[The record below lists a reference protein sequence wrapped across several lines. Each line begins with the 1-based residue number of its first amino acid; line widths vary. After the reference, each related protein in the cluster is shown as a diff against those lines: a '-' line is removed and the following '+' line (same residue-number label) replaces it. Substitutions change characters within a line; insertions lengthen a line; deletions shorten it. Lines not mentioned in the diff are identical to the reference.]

1 MKAMSIPAPAVC
13 DADALSRNRAQRN
26 EAFPRMSDKP
36 LTDIPFS
43 QFDLHPQLLAGLEGA
58 GFISCTPIQAMTLP
72 VALPGGDVAG
82 QAQTGTGKTLAFLVA
97 VMNRLLTRP
106 ALADRKPGD
115 PRALILAP
123 TRELAIQIH
132 KDAVRIGP
140 ELGLK
145 FALVYGGVDYDKQ
158 RELLQQG
165 VDVIIATPGRLIDYV
180 KQHKVVS
187 LHACE
192 ICVLDEADR
201 MFDLGFIKDI
211 RFLLRRMP
219 VRTERQTLLYSAT
232 LSHRV
237 LELAYEHMNE
247 PQKMVVETESIT
259 ASRVRQKIYY
269 PADEEKLPLLLG
281 LLSRGEGARTMV
293 FVNTKVFVERVARA
307 LERAG
312 YRVGVL
318 SGDVP
323 QKKRESLLKRFQ
335 AGQLEILV
343 ATDVAARGLHIDGI
357 KYVYNYDLPFDAED
371 YVHRIGR
378 TARLGE
384 EGDAI
389 SFACE
394 RYAMGLPDI
403 EAFIEQKIPS
413 EPVTQELLTALPRKP
428 REGAV
433 ADDGQTESVGEIFR
447 EAREQRAADEA
458 RRGGGPRGGRGE
470 RGERGERSGRGDR
483 DGRRGGGRGRGPRRE
498 DAPAADAQG
507 ALTPGGVAQGDAG
520 AVTAAPQAPA
530 QTQESGATDT
540 AGASAV
546 QAASAPQRQG
556 APEAGDEQAPRKRR
570 RRRGGR
576 RRSGE
581 GGEARQE
588 AGGNQTGQGREG
600 ERRNGPRAD
609 GDERPRRG
617 EGGGQRRGGRG
628 RRQGEGGQ
636 EGSNQ
641 QPAASAPATEAARS
655 GERPARKGKGPHHV
669 PARTAAPRE
678 NAGDNGGSLFSRIG
692 RGIKRLVGR
701 TPEGS

>member
-1 MKAMSIPAPAVC
+1 
-13 DADALSRNRAQRN
+13 
-26 EAFPRMSDKP
+26 MSDKP

-43 QFDLHPQLLAGLEGA
+43 EFELHPQLLAGLEAA
-58 GFISCTPIQAMTLP
+58 GFVRCTPIQAMTLP

-97 VMNRLLTRP
+97 VINRLLTRP

-132 KDAVRIGP
+132 KDAVKLGP

-158 RELLQQG
+158 RAMLQEG

-219 VRTERQTLLYSAT
+219 IRTERQTLLYSAT

-247 PQKMVVETESIT
+247 PEKLVVETESIT
-259 ASRVRQKIYY
+259 AARVRQKMYY
-269 PADEEKLPLLLG
+269 PSDEEKLPLLLG
-281 LLSRGEGARTMV
+281 LLSRNQGARTMV

-343 ATDVAARGLHIDGI
+343 ATDVAARGLHIDG
-357 KYVYNYDLPFDAED
+357 VEFVFNYDLPFDAED

-378 TARLGE
+378 TARLGR

-413 EPVTQELLTALPRKP
+413 EPVTEELLKPLPRQP
-428 REGAV
+428 REGV
-433 ADDGQTESVGEIFR
+433 DADGEGESVGEIFR
-447 EAREQRAADEA
+447 EAREQRVAEEA
-458 RRGGGPRGGRGE
+458 RRGGGRPGGGRSGGRGGDGEPRRRAPRDDRPARPQGKGGHAADPAPAAEGQAPGASTGEAQAPREFAAGAGPDEAPRPPRRRRRRGGRRGQGQGE
-470 RGERGERSGRGDR
+470 GSRQAQGNTNSQEPQGAEGSSQA
-483 DGRRGGGRGRGPRRE
+483 
-498 DAPAADAQG
+498 DAPA
-507 ALTPGGVAQGDAG
+507 GG
-520 AVTAAPQAPA
+520 
-530 QTQESGATDT
+530 E
-540 AGASAV
+540 
-546 QAASAPQRQG
+546 RQG
-556 APEAGDEQAPRKRR
+556 PQDDAARPPRKRR

-576 RRSGE
+576 RANGGE
-581 GGEARQE
+581 GAGQAAGERQD
-588 AGGNQTGQGREG
+588 GNGQQPGQGRG
-600 ERRNGPRAD
+600 EKPAQSRRAP
-609 GDERPRRG
+609 E
-617 EGGGQRRGGRG
+617 
-628 RRQGEGGQ
+628 
-636 EGSNQ
+636 
-641 QPAASAPATEAARS
+641 QPAAAAARAPAPA
-655 GERPARKGKGPHHV
+655 GERKGPRQV
-669 PARTAAPRE
+669 PAKAPAPAAAPP
-678 NAGDNGGSLFSRIG
+678 ASGGLISRIG
-692 RGIKRLVGR
+692 RGLKKLVSR
-701 TPEGS
+701 DPA

>member
-1 MKAMSIPAPAVC
+1 VCDGARIDASRPAVL
-13 DADALSRNRAQRN
+13 ADWHYKDRI
-26 EAFPRMSDKP
+26 MSDKP
-36 LTDIPFS
+36 LTDVTFS
-43 QFDLHPQLLAGLEGA
+43 SFELQPTLLAGLEGA
-58 GFISCTPIQAMTLP
+58 GFTRCTPIQALTLP

-97 VMNRLLTRP
+97 VVNRLLTRP
-106 ALADRKPGD
+106 ALADRKPED

-132 KDAVRIGP
+132 KDAMKFASD
-140 ELGLK
+140 LGLR

-219 VRTERQTLLYSAT
+219 ERTTRQTLLFSAT

-247 PQKMVVETESIT
+247 PQKLVVETEHVT
-259 ASRVRQKIYY
+259 ADRVRQRIYF

-281 LLSRGEGARTMV
+281 LLSRSEGARTMV

-323 QKKRESLLKRFQ
+323 QKKRESLLNRFQ
-335 AGQLEILV
+335 KGQLEILV

-394 RYAMGLPDI
+394 RYAMSLPDI
-403 EAFIEQKIPS
+403 EAYIEQKIPV
-413 EPVTQELLTALPRKP
+413 EAVTSELLTALPRP
-428 REGAV
+428 ERAPLPEGEE
-433 ADDGQTESVGEIFR
+433 GESVGAIFR
-447 EAREQRAADEA
+447 EAREQKAADEA
-458 RRGGGPRGGRGE
+458 RRGGGSSRGGKPGAGGGRGE
-470 RGERGERSGRGDR
+470 R
-483 DGRRGGGRGRGPRRE
+483 RGGGEGRGEGQGERRRSRKPRTE
-498 DAPAADAQG
+498 GAAQG
-507 ALTPGGVAQGDAG
+507 AEV
-520 AVTAAPQAPA
+520 AAPAVA
-530 QTQESGATDT
+530 
-540 AGASAV
+540 AV
-546 QAASAPQRQG
+546 QANAAQANPAVEGER
-556 APEAGDEQAPRKRR
+556 APRKRR
-570 RRRGGR
+570 RRRHGR
-576 RRSGE
+576 
-581 GGEARQE
+581 
-588 AGGNQTGQGREG
+588 
-600 ERRNGPRAD
+600 P
-609 GDERPRRG
+609 
-617 EGGGQRRGGRG
+617 
-628 RRQGEGGQ
+628 
-636 EGSNQ
+636 
-641 QPAASAPATEAARS
+641 
-655 GERPARKGKGPHHV
+655 V
-669 PARTAAPRE
+669 E
-678 NAGDNGGSLFSRIG
+678 NAEAVVIPASNGTPVQVQAKSMRGSTDNDSFLTRLGRKIRRMLSGS
-692 RGIKRLVGR
+692 
-701 TPEGS
+701 

>member
-1 MKAMSIPAPAVC
+1 
-13 DADALSRNRAQRN
+13 
-26 EAFPRMSDKP
+26 MSDKP
-36 LTDIPFS
+36 LTDLTFS
-43 QFDLHPQLLAGLEGA
+43 SFELHPALQAGLEGA
-58 GFISCTPIQAMTLP
+58 GFTRCTPIQALTLP

-97 VMNRLLTRP
+97 VVNRLLTRP
-106 ALADRKPGD
+106 ALADRKPED

-132 KDAVRIGP
+132 KDAVKFGSD
-140 ELGLK
+140 LGLR

-219 VRTERQTLLYSAT
+219 ERTTRQTLLFSAT

-247 PQKMVVETESIT
+247 PQKLVVEAETIT
-259 ASRVRQKIYY
+259 AARVRQRIYF
-269 PADEEKLPLLLG
+269 PADDEKIPLLLG
-281 LLSRGEGARTMV
+281 LLSRSEGARTMV
-293 FVNTKVFVERVARA
+293 FVNTKVFVERVARS
-307 LERAG
+307 LEKAG

-323 QKKRESLLKRFQ
+323 QKKRESLLNRFQ
-335 AGQLEILV
+335 KGQLEILV

-403 EAFIEQKIPS
+403 EAYIEQKIPS
-413 EPVTQELLTALPRKP
+413 EPVTKELLTPLPRP
-428 REGAV
+428 ERPAPVAGEEGE
-433 ADDGQTESVGEIFR
+433 DNESVGQIFR
-447 EAREQRAADEA
+447 EAREARAAE
-458 RRGGGPRGGRGE
+458 E
-470 RGERGERSGRGDR
+470 E
-483 DGRRGGGRGRGPRRE
+483 RRGGGRSGGRSGGGGRGGRDGERSGERRSRGPRKPRVE
-498 DAPAADAQG
+498 GEQGAAAPAAG
-507 ALTPGGVAQGDAG
+507 AEGAVAQ
-520 AVTAAPQAPA
+520 APRPPRPPRA
-530 QTQESGATDT
+530 E
-540 AGASAV
+540 
-546 QAASAPQRQG
+546 G
-556 APEAGDEQAPRKRR
+556 APEGAVDGEHKPRKRR
-570 RRRGGR
+570 RRRHGR
-576 RRSGE
+576 PVE
-581 GGEARQE
+581 GAEGVQSA
-588 AGGNQTGQGREG
+588 AG
-600 ERRNGPRAD
+600 NG
-609 GDERPRRG
+609 
-617 EGGGQRRGGRG
+617 
-628 RRQGEGGQ
+628 
-636 EGSNQ
+636 
-641 QPAASAPATEAARS
+641 ASPVTPVQVVAKP
-655 GERPARKGKGPHHV
+655 V
-669 PARTAAPRE
+669 RTAADT
-678 NAGDNGGSLFSRIG
+678 GDSFLTRIG
-692 RGIKRLVGR
+692 RKIRRMLS
-701 TPEGS
+701 GS

>member
-1 MKAMSIPAPAVC
+1 
-13 DADALSRNRAQRN
+13 
-26 EAFPRMSDKP
+26 MSDKP
-36 LTDIPFS
+36 LTDLTFS
-43 QFDLHPQLLAGLEGA
+43 SFELHPALQAGLEGA
-58 GFISCTPIQAMTLP
+58 GFTRCTPIQALTLP

-97 VMNRLLTRP
+97 VVNRLLTRP
-106 ALADRKPGD
+106 ALADRKPED

-132 KDAVRIGP
+132 KDAVKFGSD
-140 ELGLK
+140 LGLR

-219 VRTERQTLLYSAT
+219 ERTIRQTLLFSAT

-247 PQKMVVETESIT
+247 PQKLVVEAETIT
-259 ASRVRQKIYY
+259 AARVRQRIYF
-269 PADEEKLPLLLG
+269 PADDEKIPLLLG
-281 LLSRGEGARTMV
+281 LLSRSEGARTMV
-293 FVNTKVFVERVARA
+293 FVNTKVFVERVARS
-307 LERAG
+307 LEKAG

-323 QKKRESLLKRFQ
+323 QKKRESLLNRFQ
-335 AGQLEILV
+335 KGQLEILV

-403 EAFIEQKIPS
+403 EAYIEQKIPS
-413 EPVTQELLTALPRKP
+413 EPVTKELLTPLPRP
-428 REGAV
+428 ERPAPAAGEEGEEN
-433 ADDGQTESVGEIFR
+433 ESVGQIFR
-447 EAREQRAADEA
+447 EAREARAAEEE
-458 RRGGGPRGGRGE
+458 RRGGGRSGGRSGGGRGE
-470 RGERGERSGRGDR
+470 RRDGERSGE
-483 DGRRGGGRGRGPRRE
+483 RRSRGPRKPRVE
-498 DAPAADAQG
+498 GEQVAAAPAESAEA
-507 ALTPGGVAQGDAG
+507 AVAQ
-520 AVTAAPQAPA
+520 APRPPRPPRA
-530 QTQESGATDT
+530 E
-540 AGASAV
+540 
-546 QAASAPQRQG
+546 G
-556 APEAGDEQAPRKRR
+556 APEGAVDGERKPRKRR
-570 RRRGGR
+570 RRRHGR
-576 RRSGE
+576 PVE
-581 GGEARQE
+581 GGEGVQAN
-588 AGGNQTGQGREG
+588 AG
-600 ERRNGPRAD
+600 NG
-609 GDERPRRG
+609 
-617 EGGGQRRGGRG
+617 
-628 RRQGEGGQ
+628 
-636 EGSNQ
+636 
-641 QPAASAPATEAARS
+641 ASPVTPVQVVAKP
-655 GERPARKGKGPHHV
+655 V
-669 PARTAAPRE
+669 RTAADS
-678 NAGDNGGSLFSRIG
+678 GDSFLTRIG
-692 RGIKRLVGR
+692 RKIRRMLS
-701 TPEGS
+701 GS

>member
-1 MKAMSIPAPAVC
+1 MTFTSRRADPPQGPQFATDPLMTQRRPPAGRWPYQ
-13 DADALSRNRAQRN
+13 DGH
-26 EAFPRMSDKP
+26 MSDKP
-36 LTDIPFS
+36 LTDLTFS
-43 QFDLHPQLLAGLEGA
+43 SFDLHPALQAGLEGA
-58 GFISCTPIQAMTLP
+58 GFTRCTPIQAMTLP
-72 VALPGGDVAG
+72 VALAGGDVAG

-97 VMNRLLTRP
+97 VANRLLSRP
-106 ALADRKPGD
+106 ALADRKPED

-132 KDAVRIGP
+132 KDAVKLGS
-140 ELGLK
+140 ELGLR

-219 VRTERQTLLYSAT
+219 ERTTRQTLLFSAT

-237 LELAYEHMNE
+237 LELAYDHMNE
-247 PQKMVVETESIT
+247 PQKMVVESEFIT
-259 ASRVRQKIYY
+259 AARVRQRMYF

-281 LLSRGEGARTMV
+281 LLSRSEGARTMV
-293 FVNTKVFVERVARA
+293 FVNTKVFVERVARS

-323 QKKRESLLKRFQ
+323 QKKRESLLNRFQ
-335 AGQLEILV
+335 KGQLEILV

-403 EAFIEQKIPS
+403 EAYIEQKIPV
-413 EPVTQELLTALPRKP
+413 EAVTAELLNPLPRP
-428 REGAV
+428 ERAPAAPGEEGEES
-433 ADDGQTESVGEIFR
+433 ESVSQIFR
-447 EAREQRAADEA
+447 EAREARAAE
-458 RRGGGPRGGRGE
+458 E
-470 RGERGERSGRGDR
+470 E
-483 DGRRGGGRGRGPRRE
+483 RRGGGRGGKPSGGRGERTGERSGERRPRPPRKPRVE
-498 DAPAADAQG
+498 GETAPVVADAALAPAADA
-507 ALTPGGVAQGDAG
+507 V
-520 AVTAAPQAPA
+520 APQTPVAGTPI
-530 QTQESGATDT
+530 TDQLVD
-540 AGASAV
+540 SE
-546 QAASAPQRQG
+546 RK
-556 APEAGDEQAPRKRR
+556 PRKRR
-570 RRRGGR
+570 RRRNGR
-576 RRSGE
+576 PLDDAQAVE
-581 GGEARQE
+581 G
-588 AGGNQTGQGREG
+588 
-600 ERRNGPRAD
+600 
-609 GDERPRRG
+609 
-617 EGGGQRRGGRG
+617 
-628 RRQGEGGQ
+628 
-636 EGSNQ
+636 
-641 QPAASAPATEAARS
+641 AASAATPSPSSPGAPVQVVARPVRADPS
-655 GERPARKGKGPHHV
+655 DSFL
-669 PARTAAPRE
+669 T
-678 NAGDNGGSLFSRIG
+678 RIG
-692 RGIKRLVGR
+692 RKIRRMLAGQ
-701 TPEGS
+701 

>member
-1 MKAMSIPAPAVC
+1 
-13 DADALSRNRAQRN
+13 
-26 EAFPRMSDKP
+26 MSDKP
-36 LTDIPFS
+36 LTDVTFS
-43 QFDLHPQLLAGLEGA
+43 SFDLQPALLAGLEGA
-58 GFISCTPIQAMTLP
+58 GFTRCTPIQALTLP

-97 VMNRLLTRP
+97 VVNRLLSRP
-106 ALADRKPGD
+106 ALADRKPED

-132 KDAVRIGP
+132 KDAVKFGSD
-140 ELGLK
+140 LGLR

-219 VRTERQTLLYSAT
+219 ERTTRQTLLFSAT

-247 PQKMVVETESIT
+247 PQKLVVETESIT
-259 ASRVRQKIYY
+259 AARVRQRIYF

-281 LLSRGEGARTMV
+281 LLSRSEGARTMV
-293 FVNTKVFVERVARA
+293 FVNTKAFVERVARS
-307 LERAG
+307 LEKAG

-403 EAFIEQKIPS
+403 EAYIEQKIPV
-413 EPVTQELLTALPRKP
+413 EAVTSELLTPLPRAP
-428 REGAV
+428 RAPLPEG
-433 ADDGQTESVGEIFR
+433 DDEAGESVGEIFR
-447 EAREQRAADEA
+447 EAREQRAAEEA
-458 RRGGGPRGGRGE
+458 RRGGGRGAKPGAGRGE
-470 RGERGERSGRGDR
+470 RRSEGERGA
-483 DGRRGGGRGRGPRRE
+483 DGKPRRRRKPRPQGE
-498 DAPAADAQG
+498 EGQVVAAAAKPEPQE
-507 ALTPGGVAQGDAG
+507 A
-520 AVTAAPQAPA
+520 AAPD
-530 QTQESGATDT
+530 TIEGAGSET
-540 AGASAV
+540 
-546 QAASAPQRQG
+546 R
-556 APEAGDEQAPRKRR
+556 APRKRR
-570 RRRGGR
+570 RRRHGR
-576 RRSGE
+576 PLE
-581 GGEARQE
+581 G
-588 AGGNQTGQGREG
+588 
-600 ERRNGPRAD
+600 AD
-609 GDERPRRG
+609 VAATAPV
-617 EGGGQRRGGRG
+617 
-628 RRQGEGGQ
+628 
-636 EGSNQ
+636 
-641 QPAASAPATEAARS
+641 PAAPVQ
-655 GERPARKGKGPHHV
+655 V
-669 PARTAAPRE
+669 PAKPVRAAVDSDSFLTR
-678 NAGDNGGSLFSRIG
+678 LG
-692 RGIKRLVGR
+692 RKIRRML
-701 TPEGS
+701 SSN

>member
-1 MKAMSIPAPAVC
+1 MQAARRATAP
-13 DADALSRNRAQRN
+13 RAAGNDN
-26 EAFPRMSDKP
+26 EDGMMSDKP
-36 LTDIPFS
+36 LTDVVFS
-43 QFDLHPQLLAGLEGA
+43 SFDLHPALLAGLESA
-58 GFISCTPIQAMTLP
+58 GFTRCTPIQALTLP

-106 ALADRKPGD
+106 ALAERKPED

-132 KDAVRIGP
+132 KDAVKFGSD
-140 ELGLK
+140 LGLR

-192 ICVLDEADR
+192 VCVLDEADR

-219 VRTERQTLLYSAT
+219 IRTERQTLLFSAT

-247 PQKMVVETESIT
+247 PEKLVVEAETIT
-259 ASRVRQKIYY
+259 AARVRQRLYY
-269 PADEEKLPLLLG
+269 PADEEKLPLLIG
-281 LLSRGEGARTMV
+281 LLSRSEGARTMV
-293 FVNTKVFVERVARA
+293 FVNTKMFVERVARA

-323 QKKRESLLKRFQ
+323 QKKRESLLKKFQ

-343 ATDVAARGLHIDGI
+343 ATDVAARGLHIDGVSH
-357 KYVYNYDLPFDAED
+357 VYNYDLPFDAED

-378 TARLGE
+378 TARLGA

-403 EAFIEQKIPS
+403 EAYIEQKIPV
-413 EPVTQELLTALPRKP
+413 EAVTAELLTSLPRP
-428 REGAV
+428 ERAPLPEGEE
-433 ADDGQTESVGEIFR
+433 GESVGAIFR
-447 EAREQRAADEA
+447 EAREQKAADEA
-458 RRGGGPRGGRGE
+458 RRGGGSSRGGRSGGGHGE
-470 RGERGERSGRGDR
+470 RRRDGESRGD
-483 DGRRGGGRGRGPRRE
+483 GRSRGPRKPRVE
-498 DAPAADAQG
+498 GEGAQ
-507 ALTPGGVAQGDAG
+507 AN
-520 AVTAAPQAPA
+520 TAAQPVQQATPAQQPQA
-530 QTQESGATDT
+530 EGE
-540 AGASAV
+540 
-546 QAASAPQRQG
+546 R
-556 APEAGDEQAPRKRR
+556 APRKRR
-570 RRRGGR
+570 RRRHGR
-576 RRSGE
+576 PVE
-581 GGEARQE
+581 GA
-588 AGGNQTGQGREG
+588 
-600 ERRNGPRAD
+600 
-609 GDERPRRG
+609 
-617 EGGGQRRGGRG
+617 
-628 RRQGEGGQ
+628 
-636 EGSNQ
+636 
-641 QPAASAPATEAARS
+641 EAAVQNGNGSPVQVQAKPMRQSVNDNDSFLTRLGRKIRRMLS
-655 GERPARKGKGPHHV
+655 G
-669 PARTAAPRE
+669 
-678 NAGDNGGSLFSRIG
+678 D
-692 RGIKRLVGR
+692 
-701 TPEGS
+701 